1 VVFYN
6 LTITAVKDRK
16 SRETFM
22 RYKDHS
28 LMEQIKVY
36 VEEYALDNGG
46 TTPSTREIGAKFG
59 VSNVLVYRYLK
70 SMDEIG
76 MIRYDKGY
84 IYTDRIDKI
93 ERQKSLSPSYSGSIP
108 AGSPDEVEARI
119 EEYVSI
125 PSVFVDN
132 SIGKHFILKV
142 VGDSMIDAGITSGDL
157 VIIREEISAKAG
169 DIVAAL
175 VDGTGSTLKRLK
187 SDDIGLFLWAENESW
202 DNKKRFYGRNFQ
214 IQGVALKVVKNLT

>member
-1 VVFYN
+1 
-6 LTITAVKDRK
+6 
-16 SRETFM
+16 M
-22 RYKDHS
+22 RYKDQS
-28 LMEQIKVY
+28 LMERIKAY
-36 VEEYALDNGG
+36 AEEYALDNGG
-46 TTPSTREIGAKFG
+46 STPSTREIGAQFG

-84 IYTDRIDKI
+84 IHTDRIDKI
-93 ERQKSLSPSYSGSIP
+93 ERQRSLSPSYSGSIP

-125 PSVFVDN
+125 PSIFVD
-132 SIGKHFILKV
+132 SSSDKHFILKV
-142 VGDSMIDAGITSGDL
+142 SGESMIDAGISSGDL

-169 DIVAAL
+169 EIVAAL

-187 SDDIGLFLWAENESW
+187 NDAEGFFLWAENESW
-202 DNKKRFYGRNFQ
+202 DSERRFYGRNFQ
-214 IQGVALKVVKNLT
+214 IQGVAVKVVKDLT